1 MKSLKR
7 QMYNLSQNVFCVC
20 SEAWGKE
27 RGRGERGEEERGER
41 ERRARGGGEGT
52 TEGGGQNAV

>member
-7 QMYNLSQNVFCVC
+7 QMYNMSQNVFCVC

-27 RGRGERGEEERGER
+27 RGRGEQGEEERGER
-41 ERRARGGGEGT
+41 ERRAGIVVGE
-52 TEGGGQNAV
+52 E